1 MDTVVVKDRST
12 GRVSPPLAPST
23 FQQFRAQYD
32 LSIEALAARIL
43 SRHHET
49 IKIKKAHV
57 AIRNLCRI
65 LDSALTLANRT
76 GFHAMSLRDL
86 SEHSGVSM
94 GALYT
99 YFDSKETLL
108 TMILHTVAE
117 AVEDVLAAPLSKLDS
132 DPAARLRWLIV
143 RHVHVTEA
151 MLPWFF
157 FVFME
162 TKAFPREARASARSH
177 ERRTEALIEDVLKSG
192 KTSGAFAIDDVAMT
206 ATLIKPLLQDWYV
219 KRAKYKRRAIGPDH
233 YAQSI
238 IAFVESAILRVA
250 LHSGF
255 KAIPP
260 RRTATR

>member
-1 MDTVVVKDRST
+1 MGTLIVKDGST
-12 GRVSPPLAPST
+12 GRARPPADPGT

-32 LSIEALAARIL
+32 LSMETLAERIL

-86 SEHSGVSM
+86 SEHSGFSM

-108 TMILHTVAE
+108 AMILHTVAE
-117 AVEDVLAAPLSKLDS
+117 TVEDVLTVPLSKLDGE
-132 DPAARLRWLIV
+132 PATRLRWLIA

-151 MLPWFF
+151 MRPWFF

-162 TKAFPREARASARSH
+162 AKAFPREARAAARSH
-177 ERRTEALIEDVLKSG
+177 ERRTEALIEDILKSG
-192 KTSGAFAIDDVAMT
+192 KASGVFAIDDVAMT

-219 KRAKYKRRAIGPDH
+219 KRAKYKRRAIGPDR

-238 IAFVESAILRVA
+238 IDFVESAILRAASRTRTEAV
-250 LHSGF
+250 LQ
-255 KAIPP
+255 
-260 RRTATR
+260 RRMATR